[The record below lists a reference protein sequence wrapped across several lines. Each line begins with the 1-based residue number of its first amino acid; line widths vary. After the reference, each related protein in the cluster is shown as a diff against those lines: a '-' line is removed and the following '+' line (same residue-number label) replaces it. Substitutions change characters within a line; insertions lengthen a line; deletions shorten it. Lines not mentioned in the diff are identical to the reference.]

1 MNYVES
7 LQYLMER
14 LPMFQ
19 RIGQQAFK
27 KDLTNT
33 MKLLAI
39 LDNPHQKFKSIH
51 IAGTN
56 GKGSSAHAIASVL
69 QSAGYSTGLYT
80 SPHLKSFTE
89 RIRINGEEVS
99 ESFVVEFVEV
109 LRPHIEKIKPSFF
122 EVTVAMAFQYFAEKQ
137 VDIAVIETGLGG
149 RLDSTNVI
157 TPLLSLITS
166 IGYDHVD
173 ILGDTLEQIAG
184 EKAGIIKPEVPLVIG
199 STQRELYQVFAN
211 KAVELKS
218 PVFYAEGI
226 RCNRTGSDQDYQY
239 FQVTDREGSYPI
251 KSDLQA
257 AYFEKNL
264 PGILKSLEVLQLLGF
279 QLSNEQ
285 IQAGIAQL
293 VKQTGL
299 KGRWQILDRKP
310 FIVADISHN
319 IDGIAI
325 LLKQVSLSNHSK
337 LHIVIGM
344 VKDKDVHKVLELL
357 PTDATYYFTQASVPR
372 SMNSDEL
379 QKLAEDMGLIGQYF
393 VDVNDAIDAA
403 KKNAEQDDF
412 ILITGS
418 TFVVAE
424 IEGL

>member
-157 TPLLSLITS
+157 TPLLSLITT

-264 PGILKSLEVLQLLGF
+264 PGVLKSMEVLQLQGF

-344 VKDKDVHKVLELL
+344 VKDKDVHKVLQLL
-357 PTDATYYFTQASVPR
+357 PTDAAYYFTESSVPR
-372 SMNSDEL
+372 SMKSDEL

>member
-1 MNYVES
+1 
-7 LQYLMER
+7 
-14 LPMFQ
+14 MFQ
-19 RIGQQAFK
+19 RVGQQAFK

-157 TPLLSLITS
+157 TPLLSLITT

-199 STQRELYQVFAN
+199 SMQSELYQVFENRAIDLN
-211 KAVELKS
+211 S
-218 PVFYAEGI
+218 PVFYAEEI
-226 RCNRTGSDQDYQY
+226 RSYRTGSDQDYQY

-299 KGRWQILDRKP
+299 KGRWQILERKP